1 MLINFDLIPMEL
13 VNDKKKKKKKK
24 NHQKPKILINYANG
38 HLQIPL

>member
-24 NHQKPKILINYANG
+24 PSITNHS
-38 HLQIPL
+38 H